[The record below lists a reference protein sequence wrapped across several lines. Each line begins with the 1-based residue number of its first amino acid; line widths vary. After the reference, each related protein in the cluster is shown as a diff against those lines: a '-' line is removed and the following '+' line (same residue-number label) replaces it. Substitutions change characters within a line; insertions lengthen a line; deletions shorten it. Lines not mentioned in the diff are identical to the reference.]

1 MGKRTF
7 FLVNPQAAQ
16 GRSAHWWAR
25 MMEKLRALDMD
36 FIVEQTSGPY
46 SAPDQVRAALAAGF
60 RRIVAV
66 GGDGMANEALQ
77 GFLDAEGR
85 PLYADAEMAFWP
97 SGTGRDF
104 SRTIYTDT
112 SDGAFVD
119 LLLHG
124 QTMRVDIGRLLYTD
138 AAGQQKSRYF
148 LNSCDAGLGADT
160 CYAVEKGFAKR
171 LWGKLAF
178 VFGALTAI
186 WRFRYQP
193 LCLEF
198 DGEVLEE
205 PFLMIFAN
213 NGRCAGGGMLVTPMA
228 SICDGRLDMLAVRKM
243 SKVKILRF
251 FSSVYSG
258 KHIQLPECVYRKV
271 KTLKISKTTLLVETD
286 GELPGQTPVEVSV
299 LPAALPLLLP
309 QKPGLDKG

>member
-1 MGKRTF
+1 MAKRTF

-25 MMEKLRALDMD
+25 MMEKLRELNMD
-36 FIVEQTSGPY
+36 FIIEQTSGPY

-77 GFLDAEGR
+77 GFLDADGR
-85 PLYADAEMAFWP
+85 PLYADAELAFWP

-104 SRTIYTDT
+104 SRTIYSDT
-112 SDGAFVD
+112 SDEAFVE

-124 QTMRVDIGRLLYTD
+124 QVMQVDVGRLLYDD
-138 AAGQQKSRYF
+138 ALGQRKSRYF
-148 LNSCDAGLGADT
+148 LNSFDAGLGADT
-160 CYAVEKGFAKR
+160 CYEVEKGFAKR

-178 VFGALTAI
+178 VFGALHTL
-186 WRFRYQP
+186 WHFRYQP
-193 LCLEF
+193 LRLEF
-198 DGEVLEE
+198 DDEVLEE
-205 PFLMIFAN
+205 SFLMIFAN
-213 NGRCAGGGMLVTPMA
+213 NGRFAGGGMLLTPTA
-228 SICDGRLDMLAVRKM
+228 SLCDGCLDMLAVRKI
-243 SKVKILRF
+243 SKPKVLRF

-258 KHIQLPECVYRKV
+258 KHIQLPECVYRKL
-271 KTLKISKTTLLVETD
+271 KTLKISKTKLLVETD